1 MTWDAELTPPA
12 ADYMEG
18 TVSRGLKLAVRNL
31 EVDNTG
37 DPDALVAKMGR
48 CLTHE
53 QRWDHPIAR
62 SLSQAAQHDRRELL
76 VSKLGARDEAE
87 ERGDPI
93 EFTGDGASGP
103 PLAWVLL
110 WRGVYSNKC
119 GEYVPLS
126 VRQWGYVMWDER
138 RWNGLSGLVSKQWD
152 AVPHLVFQIEQDLG
166 WRR

>member
-1 MTWDAELTPPA
+1 MILDTDPTPSV

-37 DPDALVAKMGR
+37 DADTLIAKMAR

-53 QRWDHPIAR
+53 QRFDYSIEW
-62 SLSQAAQHDRRELL
+62 SLSQVAQRDRRELL
-76 VSKLGARDEAE
+76 ADKRSARDEAE

-93 EFTGDGASGP
+93 EFTGDGAPGP
-103 PLAWVLL
+103 PFAWVLL
-110 WRGVYSNKC
+110 WRGVYSNIC